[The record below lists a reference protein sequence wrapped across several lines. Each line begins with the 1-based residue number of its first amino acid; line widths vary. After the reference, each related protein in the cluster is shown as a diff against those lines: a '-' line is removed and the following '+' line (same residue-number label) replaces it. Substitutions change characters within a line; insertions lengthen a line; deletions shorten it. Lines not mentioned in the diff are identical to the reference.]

1 MRDLHRL
8 LRQTLAFPLALLTA
22 AAPVVSM
29 ADIQRLPALP
39 LEQTS
44 DVPTM
49 AESPR
54 ETGTCANHRFV
65 KTVALSRVWIPS
77 APADILNLGSGLS
90 EAIATDLNQHSGFR
104 TTLVT
109 ATRARNSAP
118 AIGTFTRTGQIYFV
132 RISGHDFLASGH
144 DSAWSFLGPSTD
156 PRSGTID
163 LTIDNGAEGTQV
175 AHTEIAAEP
184 VRIAPYQPP
193 IDARGRPFWSSPYG
207 QSLQQLA
214 EHAAAFIGQS
224 LDCEPLT
231 GQVIRV
237 DGREITIN
245 RGADDGLR
253 LSDRPKLLRRSDP
266 VSLLG
271 QETLP
276 ERHTLESLGATDIVH
291 LSHRTATLRY
301 SGDHIVQIGDLVQ
314 AGE

>member
-1 MRDLHRL
+1 M
-8 LRQTLAFPLALLTA
+8 ALLTTALPILSSA
-22 AAPVVSM
+22 AT
-29 ADIQRLPALP
+29 QRLPALP

-44 DVPTM
+44 DAPT
-49 AESPR
+49 APEPTR
-54 ETGTCANHRFV
+54 EAGTCANHRFV

-90 EAIATDLNQHSGFR
+90 EAVATDLNREFGFR
-104 TTLVT
+104 TTLVP
-109 ATRARNSAP
+109 ATRARDNAP
-118 AIGTFTRTGQIYFV
+118 AIGTFTRTGQIYFI
-132 RISGHDFLASGH
+132 RISGHDFLATGH
-144 DSAWSFLGPSTD
+144 DSAWSFLGPSAD

-163 LTIDNGAEGTQV
+163 ISIDNGAKGIEV
-175 AHTEIAAEP
+175 AHTEIAAES

-193 IDARGRPFWSSPYG
+193 IDARGRPFWSSTYG

-214 EHAAAFIGQS
+214 EHAARFIGQS

-253 LSDRPKLLRRSDP
+253 LSDRPLLLRRSDP

-276 ERHTLESLGATDIVH
+276 ERHTLESLGAADIVH
-291 LSHRTATLRY
+291 LSHHTAMLRY
-301 SGDHIVQIGDLVQ
+301 PGNHIVQIGDLVQ